1 MKKSLLALA
10 VLGAFAGAAQAQS
23 SVTIYGIVDTGVTYT
38 SKAATP
44 SSTSAN
50 INTGSK
56 FAVNSGTIQGSR
68 IGFKGV
74 EDLGGGLNAVFQ
86 LETGFTND
94 NGGLQGSDSVTGSNL
109 FRRKSV
115 VGLAGG
121 FGSVLLGRQT
131 DWADT
136 ISAYTAVND
145 FGGVIQNSGSNLN
158 RLQGVRTNN
167 SVSYTTNN
175 LGGFT
180 GNLMYGFGETAG
192 KTSAGQSFGF
202 GVKYDNGPL
211 GLGANYYQSK
221 QGATASDTSLI
232 QGVAPAASA
241 STNTLT
247 QYANATALNAAN
259 AGSTA
264 AKVFN
269 LVASYQFG
277 PARVYGNWS
286 RVKQDLN
293 TSANVG
299 RLLATGP
306 AATQVANPLSTA
318 NRTTAATLGLSNKA
332 DMWELGTAYSL
343 TPSLKLL
350 AAVEYT
356 TASFDGLNG
365 KGKLTQYNLGTDY
378 WLSKRT
384 DLYAFVSNLRA
395 KDMKNPG
402 VVGDTTGNDASQTA
416 VTVGIRHKF

>member
-38 SKAATP
+38 SKVQTP
-44 SSTSAN
+44 AGGN
-50 INTGSK
+50 NTGSK

-74 EDLGGGLNAVFQ
+74 EDLGGGLNALFQ

-94 NGGLQGSDSVTGSNL
+94 NGGLQGSDAVTGSNL

-115 VGLAGG
+115 VGLNGG
-121 FGSVLLGRQT
+121 FGTVLLGRQT
-131 DWADT
+131 DFADT
-136 ISAYTAVND
+136 ISAMTAVND
-145 FGGVIQNSGSNLN
+145 FGGVIQNSGSALN
-158 RLQGVRTNN
+158 RLQGTRTNN
-167 SVSYTTNN
+167 SVNFTTNN
-175 LGGFT
+175 LSGFT

-202 GVKYDNGPL
+202 GAKYENGPL

-221 QGATASDTSLI
+221 AGTTPSDTSLI
-232 QGVAPAASA
+232 QGVAPAATA
-241 STNTLT
+241 TTT
-247 QYANATALNAAN
+247 AAVDYALATALNTAN

-264 AKVFN
+264 LKVFN

-293 TSANVG
+293 TATNVAILRTTVSTAG
-299 RLLATGP
+299 V
-306 AATQVANPLSTA
+306 VALGPLSAA

-332 DMWELGTAYSL
+332 DMYEIGTAYSL

-365 KGKLTQYNLGTDY
+365 KGKLTQYNIGTDY
-378 WLSKRT
+378 NLSKRT

-402 VVGDTTGNDASQTA
+402 VVGDTTGNDSSQTA